1 MKQKKILEGEKTIS
15 RLHTLNYCSLF
26 LSCVSDWKS
35 GDCSF
40 FSHLWNRVKWFPG
53 KKNKYCPLSLFFFFF
68 FWRIYFFHVK
78 KTKTFQ
84 LYVLSNQVKTNVSQE
99 QKSFCH
105 VCNRTLNTF
114 LGDTFFFICEINWK
128 KLFQG
133 FYKLLFIKKT
143 KIFKIILFVHV

>member
-53 KKNKYCPLSLFFFFF
+53 KKNKYCPLSLFFFLFLENLF
-68 FWRIYFFHVK
+68 LSRK
-78 KTKTFQ
+78 KNK
-84 LYVLSNQVKTNVSQE
+84 NVSIVCFV
-99 QKSFCH
+99 KSSKNKCFPGAKIILSC
-105 VCNRTLNTF
+105 VQSNVKYF

-143 KIFKIILFVHV
+143 LIFKIILFVHV

>member
-1 MKQKKILEGEKTIS
+1 MKQKKDSRGRKNNQSTSHVKLLFPVSLLCFWLEVR
-15 RLHTLNYCSLF
+15 RLF
-26 LSCVSDWKS
+26 
-35 GDCSF
+35 F

-53 KKNKYCPLSLFFFFF
+53 KKNKYCPLSLFFFF